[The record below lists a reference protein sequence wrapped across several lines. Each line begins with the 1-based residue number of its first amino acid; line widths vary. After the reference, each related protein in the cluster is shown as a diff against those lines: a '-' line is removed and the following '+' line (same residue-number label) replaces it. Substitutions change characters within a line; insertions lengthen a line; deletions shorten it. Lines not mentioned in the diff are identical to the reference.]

1 MLNLMLASRYFNS
14 IIILNDS
21 TIRKASK
28 DSKKMIAEHRWFQER
43 DEYNHPNVFNLQV
56 GDNFY
61 EIVFAAPQYWKWA
74 EDGRRPGKMPP
85 VSAIADWV
93 TRRKI
98 APYSNKNGK
107 LPSTNQLAFA
117 IAKKIGRDGTT
128 GIHFLEKSVT
138 EAENYFVSKISDAI
152 TEDIKENLNF
162 LIVL

>member
-1 MLNLMLASRYFNS
+1 MNWLHLEEVLREYEAY
-14 IIILNDS
+14 LLE
-21 TIRKASK
+21 ASK
-28 DSKKMIAEHRWFQER
+28 RNMPSYYELRNNIK
-43 DEYNHPNVFNLQV
+43 FNLQV

-107 LPSTNQLAFA
+107 LPTTNQLAFA

-128 GIHFLEKSVT
+128 GIHFLEKSID
-138 EAENYFVSKISDAI
+138 EQKSYWDDKISEAI
-152 TEDIKENLNF
+152 SNDIIAELDSFFNNPIWSVK
-162 LIVL
+162 

>member
-1 MLNLMLASRYFNS
+1 MNWLHLEEVLREYEAY
-14 IIILNDS
+14 LLE
-21 TIRKASK
+21 ASK
-28 DSKKMIAEHRWFQER
+28 RNMPSYYELRNNIK
-43 DEYNHPNVFNLQV
+43 FNLQV

-107 LPSTNQLAFA
+107 LPSTN
-117 IAKKIGRDGTT
+117 

-162 LIVL
+162 LIVR